1 MPDVVIV
8 RSAMRDL
15 DRLDA
20 TLEEIDSVTAH
31 LNDVLQRRASY
42 GHLLFDNRLDVF
54 FTDVGRFRI
63 LFTWPNDLNV
73 LEIQLRR

>member
-1 MPDVVIV
+1 MAEVVIV

-20 TLEEIDSVTAH
+20 TLEEIDLVTSH
-31 LNDVLQRRASY
+31 LQAVLQARVPY
-42 GHLLFDNRLDVF
+42 GQLLFANRNDIL

-63 LFTWPNDLNV
+63 LFMKPNDVKV